1 MPYFDCKV
9 VDTEGK
15 VSLVKYYAES
25 EDDVRR
31 LAERDNLLLLEIK
44 ETGIVSFGKK
54 NKVPIRDF
62 ITFNQELYVLIK
74 AGQPLVKALEIILE
88 KMDSRKG
95 FYKILELTKKDIEQG
110 LSLSEALE
118 KHPDYFPTLY
128 IANVRAGERGG
139 NLVERLKDYQLYIKK
154 VDELRRK
161 IVSSAV
167 YPVVILAVIV
177 IAVVFLFVYVIPN
190 FSKIYLDAKVE
201 LPLITRIMLIITDL
215 FRYIFPALIV
225 FFAAL
230 YFWYRQFIKSQKG
243 KITIDRL
250 RLKIPVISAIY
261 KNYLLS
267 NFTRT
272 LAAILKGGIPLVTA
286 LKTATGVIDNAYY
299 AEKLKEVTKSV
310 EEGNAFSSSLEQMGL
325 FPSIAI
331 RLIKAGEGTGS
342 LWEMLD
348 EVSDYYDTLVSEA
361 LTTLTTLVEP
371 ALMIVMGL
379 MVGTIVIAMYLP
391 IFSLAGAVGG

>member
-310 EEGNAFSSSLEQMGL
+310 EEGNAFSSSLEQTGL